1 MVWVS
6 KFSNKHIIIKFNF
19 KFHLHFQR
27 PCQTIAPYFE
37 QLSKTFSNIKF
48 VKVDVDELQSLSSE
62 VGVR

>member
-1 MVWVS
+1 MS
-6 KFSNKHIIIKFNF
+6 ILNF
-19 KFHLHFQR
+19 IQR

-37 QLSKTFSNIKF
+37 QLSKTFTNIKF